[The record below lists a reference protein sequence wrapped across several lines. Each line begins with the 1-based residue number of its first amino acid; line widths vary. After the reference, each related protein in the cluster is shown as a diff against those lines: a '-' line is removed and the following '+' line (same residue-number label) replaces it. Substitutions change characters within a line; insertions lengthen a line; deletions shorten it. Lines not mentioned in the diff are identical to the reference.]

1 MQYKVLV
8 SDLNKLWL
16 CVILFYLHSMF
27 SNLRIKL
34 IFYFFLSYGYK
45 DISDSQ
51 LHQSQV
57 EEIRL
62 MSSPLVISL
71 PFCSHDEYQKTAD
84 WLLSHTK
91 HRPQVAIICG
101 SGLGMLAETLKC
113 QDTFAYSDIPGFP
126 QSTGRMSSALTAD
139 APQWVFFFFL
149 ANLATLSS
157 A

>member
-16 CVILFYLHSMF
+16 CVILFYLHST
-27 SNLRIKL
+27 
-34 IFYFFLSYGYK
+34 FFLSYGYK

-126 QSTGRMSSALTAD
+126 QSTGRMSSALTALLKM
-139 APQWVFFFFL
+139 QTLHSEWGFFF
-149 ANLATLSS
+149 
-157 A
+157 